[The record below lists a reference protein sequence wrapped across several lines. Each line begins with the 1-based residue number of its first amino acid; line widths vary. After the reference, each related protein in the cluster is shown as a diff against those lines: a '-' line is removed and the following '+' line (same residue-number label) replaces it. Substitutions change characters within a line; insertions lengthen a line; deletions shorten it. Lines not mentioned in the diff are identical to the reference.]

1 MFNIKTGFSFNCLIL
16 VSVNILAFTFLSSCG
31 GGGGGDAPASI
42 TGVFW
47 DSPVSGLKY
56 EANPSGLTDTTRMSG
71 KFICKEG
78 DSISFYVG
86 DVALGQT
93 LCKEIVTPI
102 DLVPGAIDE
111 KDPLENPI
119 VMNIARFLQSH
130 DNDQQETMHIDIS
143 PDTSLEV
150 TGTPI
155 DITSPELDFDNDDD
169 LKALFIRLDRTP
181 VTAAYAQWHLFTAL
195 NSINWF
201 Y

>member
-16 VSVNILAFTFLSSCG
+16 ASLNILAFTFLSSCG
-31 GGGGGDAPASI
+31 GDGGDAPASI
-42 TGVFW
+42 TGVFL
-47 DSPVSGLKY
+47 DSPVSGLQY
-56 EANPSGLTDTTRMSG
+56 EANPSGQTGTTRGGG

-78 DSISFYVG
+78 DTIGFYVG

-93 LCKEIVTPI
+93 LCKEIATPI

-111 KDPLENPI
+111 TDPIENPI
-119 VMNIARFLQSH
+119 VTNIARFLLSL
-130 DNDQQETMHIDIS
+130 DNDLDPSNGINIS
-143 PDTSLEV
+143 NDTTDEV
-150 TGTPI
+150 TGRQI
-155 DITSPELDFDNDDD
+155 DITNPELDFDNDVD
-169 LKALFIRLDRTP
+169 LEELFTVLDRTP